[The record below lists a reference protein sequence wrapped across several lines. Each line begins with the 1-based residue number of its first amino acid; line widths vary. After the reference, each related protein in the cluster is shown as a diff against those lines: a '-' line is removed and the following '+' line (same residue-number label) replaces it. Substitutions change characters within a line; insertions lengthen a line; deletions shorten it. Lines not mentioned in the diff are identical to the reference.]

1 MRLTPDVLDTPLRD
15 VDGVLRQCRA
25 KADDFYAAI
34 HPPAASDDVRL
45 VQRQAFAG
53 WLWTNRIY
61 LFDVSQ
67 WLEGDAVHRP
77 LPKSRRFVR
86 NNQWRHLNSMR
97 ILSMPD
103 KWELPWFAA
112 WDLAFHVLP
121 LAKVK

>member
-1 MRLTPDVLDTPLRD
+1 MRLTPDVLDTLLRD
-15 VDGVLRQCRA
+15 VDVVLRQCRA
-25 KADDFYAAI
+25 KADFYAAI

-45 VQRQAFAG
+45 VQRHAFAG
-53 WLWTNRIY
+53 WLWTKQIY

-86 NNQWRHLNSMR
+86 NNQWRRLNSMR

-103 KWELPWFAA
+103 K
-112 WDLAFHVLP
+112 
-121 LAKVK
+121 

>member
-15 VDGVLRQCRA
+15 VDVVLRQCRA
-25 KADDFYAAI
+25 KADFYAAI

-45 VQRQAFAG
+45 VQRHAFAG
-53 WLWTNRIY
+53 WLWTKQIY

-77 LPKSRRFVR
+77 LPESRRFVR